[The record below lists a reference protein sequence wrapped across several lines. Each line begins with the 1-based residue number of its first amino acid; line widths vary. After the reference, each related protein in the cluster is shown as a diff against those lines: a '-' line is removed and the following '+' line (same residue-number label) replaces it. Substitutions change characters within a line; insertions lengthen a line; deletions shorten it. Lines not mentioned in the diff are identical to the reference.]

1 MSPQTSLQAPV
12 DFPYTR
18 FQINQDPMVAFA
30 VQRGTSKVD
39 AQFEV
44 SYYYKDQQSKR
55 KTGELAT
62 VSWALCWLLDIT
74 GIAVDKIGCV
84 VDTPNLRSTHRRGEH
99 TAPKCKR
106 KRPED
111 DSGVHSGEGDGTST
125 AEDDGATEEV
135 ATEGVATA
143 TGEVATATEA
153 VATGEVATAEV
164 TPATEEVYYRG

>member
-1 MSPQTSLQAPV
+1 
-12 DFPYTR
+12 
-18 FQINQDPMVAFA
+18 MVAFA

-55 KTGELAT
+55 ETGELAT
-62 VSWALCWLLDIT
+62 VSRALCWLLDIT
-74 GIAVDKIGCV
+74 GIPVDKIGCV
-84 VDTPNLRSTHRRGEH
+84 VDTPNLRSSHKRGEH
-99 TAPKCKR
+99 NAPNCKR

-125 AEDDGATEEV
+125 EEDDGAT
-135 ATEGVATA
+135 ATEAVA

-153 VATGEVATAEV
+153 VATGEVATATTEV